1 MSKIYTAA
9 DQLIGHTPLLELSHI
24 EKEEQLPAHVIAKL
38 EYFNPAG
45 SVKDRIAKKMIDD
58 AEAKGLLKEGSVI
71 IEPTSGNTG
80 IGLAAFGAA
89 RGYRVIIIMPE
100 TMSPE
105 RRKLIRAYGAELVLT
120 PGSAGMAG
128 AVEKAR
134 QLQKEIPGAWIAGQ
148 FENPCNPRAHFRT
161 TGPELWADTGGRLDI
176 LVGGVGTGGTITGAG
191 RYLKQQNYKIKLVAV
206 EPAASPLLE
215 GGAPG
220 PHGIQGIGANFIPRV
235 LDTRLYDEVV
245 PVTEEEAYTAVR
257 DLARLEGLLV
267 GISSGA
273 AVAAA
278 ARVAA
283 RPESQGKTLAV
294 ILPDG
299 GERYL
304 STALFPD

>member
-1 MSKIYTAA
+1 MTIHNSLAE
-9 DQLIGHTPLLELSHI
+9 LIGNTPLVKLNHI
-24 EKEEQLPAHVIAKL
+24 PQATGVKATIAVKV
-38 EYFNPAG
+38 EYFNPGG
-45 SVKDRIAKKMIDD
+45 SSKDRIAERIIDA
-58 AEAKGLLKEGSVI
+58 AEQSGQLKPGGVI
-71 IEPTSGNTG
+71 VEPTSGNTG

-283 RPESQGKTLAV
+283 RPEGQGKTLAV

>member
-1 MSKIYTAA
+1 MSNVYTSA
-9 DQLIGHTPLLELSHI
+9 DQLIGRTPLLELTHI
-24 EKEEQLPAHVIAKL
+24 EKAEGLKAHIYGKL

-45 SVKDRIAKKMIDD
+45 SVKDRIAKAMIDD
-58 AEAKGLLKEGSVI
+58 AEAKGALKAGSVI

>member
-1 MSKIYTAA
+1 MAIY
-9 DQLIGHTPLLELSHI
+9 QSVEGLVGRTPLVRLGRFTANRGLRAQI
-24 EKEEQLPAHVIAKL
+24 LGKL
-38 EYFNPAG
+38 ESRNPGG
-45 SVKDRIAKKMIDD
+45 SVKDRVALEMLRQ
-58 AEAKGLLKEGSVI
+58 AEEDGLLSPGGTI
-71 IEPTSGNTG
+71 LEPTSGNTG

-148 FENPCNPRAHFRT
+148 FENPCNPR
-161 TGPELWADTGGRLDI
+161 GGRLDI